1 MKVFNDQKPSQKDIS
16 LFLEACIDS
25 IHMILLDTDINVT
38 VEPGNFNSITE
49 EYSGHIVY
57 FPLTVNFDGETT
69 FARYENIFST
79 DQLIK
84 EIQNDEK
91 VKKFADA
98 SIKSN
103 SDEYRQFK
111 KLKEENFKKLLE
123 FAKNIDLG
131 SKNIDPNDIFILKDY
146 YEPSMFCICKGE
158 EEFDSECDYDDRV
171 IIPSI
176 DEVVANSLL
185 FMIKNTTSISKLLE
199 STSDILNTIEH
210 KIVSGF
216 TSDEKINTAL
226 SILER
231 KKATNKKI
239 VDEYKK
245 IVFVERARR
254 YTKSKTSM
262 KDPQTLADIVTKMDS
277 FIADI
282 KSKVGEHY
290 IDKKTNKFIIKE
302 GEDYDNSSQT
312 AVVAVLKVVEDLK
325 NQIEECV

>member
-1 MKVFNDQKPSQKDIS
+1 MNVLTDQKPTHKDIS

-25 IHMILLDTDINVT
+25 IHMILLDTEVNINI
-38 VEPGNFNSITE
+38 EPGNFNPVTE
-49 EYSGHIVY
+49 EYSGHVVY
-57 FPLTVNFDGETT
+57 FPLTVDFNGETT
-69 FARYENIFST
+69 FARYENIFSV

-84 EIQNDEK
+84 AVQHDEK

-98 SIKSN
+98 SIRSN
-103 SDEYRQFK
+103 SDEYKQFK
-111 KLKEENFKKLLE
+111 KLKEENFKKLLD
-123 FAKNIDLG
+123 FAKNIDIG
-131 SKNIDPNDIFILKDY
+131 SKKLDPNDIFILKDY
-146 YEPSMFCICKGE
+146 YEPSMFCICKGD
-158 EEFDSECDYDDRV
+158 EEFGSENDYDDRV

-176 DEVVANSLL
+176 EEGVANSLL

-199 STSDILNTIEH
+199 STSNILNTIEH

-216 TSDEKINTAL
+216 ASDEKINTAL

-231 KKATNKKI
+231 KKSTNKKI

-245 IVFVERARR
+245 IVSIERARR
-254 YTKSKTSM
+254 YSKKKTSM
-262 KDPQTLADIVTKMDS
+262 KDPQTLAEIVTKMDS
-277 FIADI
+277 FIVDI
-282 KSKVGEHY
+282 KAKVGEKY

-302 GEDYDNSSQT
+302 DDNGDTSEA